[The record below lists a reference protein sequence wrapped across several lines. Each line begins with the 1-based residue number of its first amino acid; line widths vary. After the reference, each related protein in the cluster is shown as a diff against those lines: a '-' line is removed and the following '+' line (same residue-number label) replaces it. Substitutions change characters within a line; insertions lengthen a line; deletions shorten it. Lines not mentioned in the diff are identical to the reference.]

1 MATKITK
8 KDNFKAIVTVLEQA
22 NRADLVEVMNH
33 EIELLEKKNSYKS
46 DKPTKLQVANSAL
59 KSQIMDVLANAGKP
73 MTAGE
78 VLKALDNAELTSSKV
93 TALITQLKNDGSVV
107 RTEEK
112 RKAYF
117 SIA

>member
-46 DKPTKLQVANSAL
+46 DKPTKLQVENAN
-59 KSQIMDVLANAGKP
+59 
-73 MTAGE
+73 
-78 VLKALDNAELTSSKV
+78 LKALILSSMEQGKNYTVTDICELINVPSNQKV
-93 TALITQLKNDGSVV
+93 TALVTQLAKAEQV
-107 RTEEK
+107 RKTVDK
-112 RKAYF
+112 RKSYF
-117 SIA
+117 SLA

>member
-46 DKPTKLQVANSAL
+46 DKPTKLQVENAN
-59 KSQIMDVLANAGKP
+59 
-73 MTAGE
+73 
-78 VLKALDNAELTSSKV
+78 LKALILSSMEQGKNYTVTDICELINVPSNQKV
-93 TALITQLKNDGSVV
+93 TALVTQLTKAEQV
-107 RTEEK
+107 RKTVDK
-112 RKAYF
+112 RKSYF
-117 SIA
+117 SLA